1 MLFIAHWGTNKL
13 LRRHL
18 LAKTDSDLYYA
29 SFTWLRFFRC
39 YTYMKI
45 PVFKSLSNLKIYIS
59 NKHIFSFVTEK
70 RLFVMRREKKTINN
84 MMILDIWNSYI
95 ALRWRDEIKRSS
107 QLRTPLKRVV
117 KYESN
122 SWLVS
127 SVGRALHRCRRG
139 HRFKSRTG
147 LKVFFQV
154 LFSTTRFSSVLICE
168 DLFISYT
175 KYFFK

>member
-1 MLFIAHWGTNKL
+1 MPRQIRTCFRPRLHDCVSFDVIHIWKYPFL
-13 LRRHL
+13 
-18 LAKTDSDLYYA
+18 KT
-29 SFTWLRFFRC
+29 FQIW
-39 YTYMKI
+39 K
-45 PVFKSLSNLKIYIS
+45 YIS

-139 HRFKSRTG
+139 HRFKSCTG
-147 LKVFFQV
+147 LKVFSRSYFQLLV
-154 LFSTTRFSSVLICE
+154 SVVFLSARISLFHI
-168 DLFISYT
+168 
-175 KYFFK
+175 